1 MSLGVCD
8 KVWYRQKSNQPFLW
22 CIFRGD
28 MKKTLITILRNRNT
42 SIEQY
47 RQAADQLATV
57 LAAECGAL
65 FPKAALFVDT
75 PLART
80 QGVCFKDKPILVP
93 ILRSG
98 LVLLPPFMRFHP
110 EASIGFIGAR
120 RDEKTAI
127 PELYY
132 TKLPPFHHGNPILL
146 LDPMIAT
153 GGSAVLAVKVLKA
166 AGAVEK
172 QITLIAF
179 IASPDG
185 IACFQKECPEAG
197 LVVAQVDEGLDDQK
211 RIIPGLGDFGDR
223 YFGTI

>member
-1 MSLGVCD
+1 
-8 KVWYRQKSNQPFLW
+8 
-22 CIFRGD
+22 
-28 MKKTLITILRNRNT
+28 MKRTLITILRNRNS
-42 SIEQY
+42 SIEQF
-47 RQAADQLATV
+47 RQASEQLGTV
-57 LAAECGAL
+57 LAVECDAL
-65 FPKAALFVDT
+65 FPKATIFVET
-75 PLART
+75 PFART
-80 QGVCFKDKPILVP
+80 HGVAFKHESVLVP

-110 EASIGFIGAR
+110 GASVGFIGTR

-132 TKLPPFHHGNPILL
+132 KKLPPFTPNNPILL

-153 GGSAVLAVKVLKA
+153 GGSAALAVRVLKE

-179 IASPDG
+179 IASPEG
-185 IACFQKECPEAG
+185 ITRFQKECPEVG
-197 LVVAQVDEGLDDQK
+197 LIVAQVDEGLDEQK

-223 YFGTI
+223 YFGTN

>member
-1 MSLGVCD
+1 
-8 KVWYRQKSNQPFLW
+8 
-22 CIFRGD
+22 

-42 SIEQY
+42 SAEQY
-47 RQAADQLATV
+47 RQAADQLGTV
-57 LAAECGAL
+57 LAVECDNL
-65 FPKAALFVDT
+65 FPKATMFVDT

-80 QGVCFKDKPILVP
+80 HGVCFKHEFVLVP

-110 EASIGFIGAR
+110 GASIGFIGTR

-132 TKLPPFHHGNPILL
+132 TKFPPINHDNPILL

-153 GGSAVLAVKVLKA
+153 GGSAALAVKVLKE

-172 QITLIAF
+172 QITLISF

-185 IACFQKECPEAG
+185 ITRFQKECPEVG
-197 LVVAQVDEGLDDQK
+197 LVVAQVDEGLDEQK

-223 YFGTI
+223 YFGTNNEI

>member
-1 MSLGVCD
+1 
-8 KVWYRQKSNQPFLW
+8 
-22 CIFRGD
+22 

-42 SIEQY
+42 TTEQY
-47 RQAADQLATV
+47 RQAADQLGAV
-57 LAAECGAL
+57 LAVECDNL
-65 FPKAALFVDT
+65 FPKSTMFVDT

-80 QGVCFKDKPILVP
+80 HGVCFKHESVLVP

-110 EASIGFIGAR
+110 SASVGFIGAR

-127 PELYY
+127 AELYY
-132 TKLPPFHHGNPILL
+132 TKLPTFNHDNPILL

-153 GGSAVLAVKVLKA
+153 GGSATLAVKVLKA
-166 AGAVEK
+166 AGAIEK
-172 QITLIAF
+172 QITLISF
-179 IASPDG
+179 IASPEG
-185 IACFQKECPEAG
+185 ITNFQREFPEVG
-197 LVVAQVDEGLDDQK
+197 LVVAQVDEGLDDKK

>member
-1 MSLGVCD
+1 
-8 KVWYRQKSNQPFLW
+8 
-22 CIFRGD
+22 
-28 MKKTLITILRNRNT
+28 MKKTLVTLLRNRNT
-42 SIEQY
+42 SIEVF
-47 RQAADQLATV
+47 RQATDQLGTV
-57 LAAECGAL
+57 LAVECDAL
-65 FPKAALFVDT
+65 FPKAIMFVDT

-80 QGVCFKDKPILVP
+80 HGVCFKHESVLVP

-110 EASIGFIGAR
+110 GASVGFIGTR
-120 RDEKTAI
+120 RNEKTAI

-132 TKLPPFHHGNPILL
+132 SKLPAFHHNNPILL

-153 GGSAVLAVKVLKA
+153 GGSAALAVKVLKA
-166 AGAVEK
+166 AGAIEK

-185 IACFQKECPEAG
+185 ITRFQKECPEVG
-197 LVVAQVDEGLDDQK
+197 LVVAQVDEGLDEKK

-223 YFGTI
+223 YFGTDKP

>member
-1 MSLGVCD
+1 MH
-8 KVWYRQKSNQPFLW
+8 KNNE
-22 CIFRGD
+22 ID

-47 RQAADQLATV
+47 RQATDQLGIV
-57 LAAECGAL
+57 LAVESDAL
-65 FPKAALFVDT
+65 FPKAPMFVDT

-80 QGVCFKDKPILVP
+80 YGVHFKHEMVLVP

-98 LVLLPPFMRFHP
+98 LALLSPFMRFYSK
-110 EASIGFIGAR
+110 ASVGFIGIR

-132 TKLPPFHHGNPILL
+132 NKLPTFTQNNPILL

-153 GGSAVLAVKVLKA
+153 GGSASLAVKVLKE
-166 AGAVEK
+166 AGALEK
-172 QITLIAF
+172 QITLISF
-179 IASPDG
+179 IASPEG
-185 IACFQKECPEAG
+185 ITHFQKECSEVN
-197 LVVAQVDEGLDDQK
+197 LIVAQVDEGLDEQK

>member
-1 MSLGVCD
+1 
-8 KVWYRQKSNQPFLW
+8 
-22 CIFRGD
+22 
-28 MKKTLITILRNRNT
+28 MKETLITILRNRNT
-42 SIEQY
+42 STEQY
-47 RQAADQLATV
+47 RQATDQLGTV
-57 LAAECGAL
+57 LAAECDNL
-65 FPKAALFVDT
+65 FLKVTMSVDT

-80 QGVCFKDKPILVP
+80 QGVCLKCQPVLVP

-98 LVLLPPFMRFHP
+98 LVLLPPFIRFYP
-110 EASIGFIGAR
+110 GASIGFIGMR

-127 PELYY
+127 AELYY
-132 TKLPPFHHGNPILL
+132 TKLPPFNRDNPILL

-153 GGSAVLAVKVLKA
+153 GGSAALAVKVLKA

-185 IACFQKECPEAG
+185 IARFQKECPEVG
-197 LVVAQVDEGLDDQK
+197 LAVAQVDEGLDDQK

-223 YFGTI
+223 YFGTDKKI

>member
-1 MSLGVCD
+1 
-8 KVWYRQKSNQPFLW
+8 
-22 CIFRGD
+22 
-28 MKKTLITILRNRNT
+28 MKKTLITILRNRHAT
-42 SIEQY
+42 VEQF
-47 RQAADQLATV
+47 RQATDQLGTV
-57 LAAECGAL
+57 LAIECDAL
-65 FPKAALFVDT
+65 FPKATLFVDT

-80 QGVCFKDKPILVP
+80 HGVCFKHEFVLVP

-110 EASIGFIGAR
+110 SASVGFIGAR

-127 PELYY
+127 AELYY
-132 TKLPPFHHGNPILL
+132 TKLPPFNTDNPILL

-153 GGSAVLAVKVLKA
+153 GGSAALAVKVLKA

-179 IASPDG
+179 IASPEG
-185 IACFQKECPEAG
+185 ITHFQRECPEVG
-197 LVVAQVDEGLDDQK
+197 LVVAQVDEGLDEQK

-223 YFGTI
+223 YFGTNSPM

>member
-1 MSLGVCD
+1 
-8 KVWYRQKSNQPFLW
+8 
-22 CIFRGD
+22 

-42 SIEQY
+42 STEQF
-47 RQAADQLATV
+47 RQATDQLGTV
-57 LAAECGAL
+57 LAVECDNL
-65 FPKAALFVDT
+65 FPKTTMFVET

-80 QGVCFKDKPILVP
+80 HGVCFKHESVLVP

-98 LVLLPPFMRFHP
+98 LVLLPPFMRLHP
-110 EASIGFIGAR
+110 GASIGFIGTR

-132 TKLPPFHHGNPILL
+132 TKLPSFNHDNPILL

-153 GGSAVLAVKVLKA
+153 GGSAALAVKVLKA

-185 IACFQKECPEAG
+185 ITRFQKEFPEVG
-197 LVVAQVDEGLDDQK
+197 LVVAQVDEGLDEQK

-223 YFGTI
+223 YFCTNDKI

>member
-1 MSLGVCD
+1 MLI
-8 KVWYRQKSNQPFLW
+8 L
-22 CIFRGD
+22 RGD
-28 MKKTLITILRNRNT
+28 MKKTLITVLRNRNT

-47 RQAADQLATV
+47 RQASDQLATV
-57 LAAECGAL
+57 LAVECDAL
-65 FPKAALFVDT
+65 FPKATLFVDT

-80 QGVCFKDKPILVP
+80 HGVCFKHESVLVP

-98 LVLLPPFMRFHP
+98 LVLLSPFMRFHP
-110 EASIGFIGAR
+110 GAGIGFIGTR
-120 RDEKTAI
+120 RNEKTAI

-132 TKLPPFHHGNPILL
+132 SKLPPFNRYNPIFL

-153 GGSAVLAVKVLKA
+153 GGSAALAVQVLKE

-179 IASPDG
+179 IGAPEG
-185 IACFQKECPEAG
+185 IARFQKECPGVG
-197 LVVAQVDEGLDDQK
+197 LVVAQVDEGLDEKK

-223 YFGTI
+223 YFGTT

>member
-1 MSLGVCD
+1 
-8 KVWYRQKSNQPFLW
+8 
-22 CIFRGD
+22 
-28 MKKTLITILRNRNT
+28 MKKALITILRNRNT
-42 SIEQY
+42 SAPQY
-47 RQAADQLATV
+47 RQAADQLGTV
-57 LAAECGAL
+57 LAVECDNL
-65 FPKAALFVDT
+65 FPKAKMFVDT

-80 QGVCFKDKPILVP
+80 HGVYYEHEFVLVP

-110 EASIGFIGAR
+110 GASIGFIGTR

-132 TKLPPFHHGNPILL
+132 TKLPPINRDNPILL

-153 GGSAVLAVKVLKA
+153 GGSAALAVKVLKE

-172 QITLIAF
+172 QITLISF
-179 IASPDG
+179 IASPEG
-185 IACFQKECPEAG
+185 IAHFQKECPEAG
-197 LVVAQVDEGLDDQK
+197 LVVAEVDERLDEQK

-223 YFGTI
+223 YFGTT

>member
-1 MSLGVCD
+1 
-8 KVWYRQKSNQPFLW
+8 
-22 CIFRGD
+22 
-28 MKKTLITILRNRNT
+28 MKKTLITVLRNRNT
-42 SIEQY
+42 STEQY

-57 LAAECGAL
+57 LAVECDAL
-65 FPKAALFVDT
+65 FPKATLFVDT

-80 QGVCFKDKPILVP
+80 QGVCYKHEPVLVP

-110 EASIGFIGAR
+110 GASIGFIGTR

-132 TKLPPFHHGNPILL
+132 TKLPPFSHDNPILL

-153 GGSAVLAVKVLKA
+153 GGSAALAVQVLKG
-166 AGAVEK
+166 AGAIEK

-179 IASPDG
+179 IASQDG
-185 IACFQKECPEAG
+185 IVRFQKECPDVG
-197 LVVAQVDEGLDDQK
+197 LVVAQVDEGLDEQK

-223 YFGTI
+223 YFGTYNNAGLK

>member
-1 MSLGVCD
+1 
-8 KVWYRQKSNQPFLW
+8 
-22 CIFRGD
+22 
-28 MKKTLITILRNRNT
+28 MKKTLITILRNRNA
-42 SIEQY
+42 SIEEY
-47 RQAADQLATV
+47 RQATDQLGTV
-57 LAAECGAL
+57 LAVECDAL
-65 FPKAALFVDT
+65 FPKATIFVDT

-80 QGVCFKDKPILVP
+80 HGTSFKHESVLVP

-110 EASIGFIGAR
+110 GASVGFIGTR

-132 TKLPPFHHGNPILL
+132 KKLPPFTPDNPILL

-153 GGSAVLAVKVLKA
+153 GGSATLAVKVLKE

-179 IASPDG
+179 IAAPEG
-185 IACFQKECPEAG
+185 ISHFQQECPEVG
-197 LVVAQVDEGLDDQK
+197 LVVAQVDEGLDEKK

-223 YFGTI
+223 YFCTND